1 MMKPGTFLCIFM
13 MNGLSFCNFNFKKYL
28 INIHSVEK
36 KNYYIESGSRFF
48 DPYFNLFVVS
58 I

>member
-36 KNYYIESGSRFF
+36 KITTSKVALVFLIRILICS
-48 DPYFNLFVVS
+48 
-58 I
+58 